1 MRVAALY
8 DIHGNLP
15 ALEAVLHEV
24 RQIGVD
30 QIVVGGDI
38 FPGPMSRECLDYLSD
53 LDLPIEF
60 IRGNCED
67 DVLAQMSGTEGRDMP
82 ERFREIFHWSAAQLS
97 PEYRQVLASWPLT
110 LQLSV
115 DGLGE
120 VLFCHATPRDINQ
133 IFTRET
139 AEAVIS
145 AGAAFVVSPTFDRRV
160 IEACHR
166 HDIAVMPGCMTPT
179 EIHAAWS
186 AGADIVKLFPATSLG
201 PSFIKD
207 VRGPLPDV
215 RLMPTGGV
223 SCENAGSWIRA
234 GAVAVGIGTALVN
247 PTAVLA
253 GDLSGISERAR
264 QISDAVAAARGG
276 ALTSA

>member
-1 MRVAALY
+1 MVGDRSRHRVVPAIEAAGVVAVVRLPEA
-8 DIHGNLP
+8 DIVREVAD
-15 ALEAVLHEV
+15 ALAAGGVRFIEITLTVPRALALIEELVARMPSGVVIGAGTVL
-24 RQIGVD
+24 
-30 QIVVGGDI
+30 
-38 FPGPMSRECLDYLSD
+38 
-53 LDLPIEF
+53 
-60 IRGNCED
+60 
-67 DVLAQMSGTEGRDMP
+67 
-82 ERFREIFHWSAAQLS
+82 
-97 PEYRQVLASWPLT
+97 
-110 LQLSV
+110 
-115 DGLGE
+115 
-120 VLFCHATPRDINQ
+120 
-133 IFTRET
+133 TRET